1 MTTKP
6 VEPSEFKFKE
16 VTFTEPKYRKQAFYN
31 TEVEEE
37 EEEKEEVWE
46 FDDCGLPEDI
56 FLEEIKK
63 YLKKYKNPT
72 REEVQEHLRML
83 KPK

>member
-37 EEEKEEVWE
+37 EE
-46 FDDCGLPEDI
+46 
-56 FLEEIKK
+56 
-63 YLKKYKNPT
+63 
-72 REEVQEHLRML
+72 
-83 KPK
+83 